1 MGGVTAADTSM
12 HMKLDDILNAEDPAA
27 ALRDSVIAAGGF
39 WAEPNS
45 TALFEIHFA
54 GVAGVGIGAEEAA
67 KAWLQAA
74 KLAMDT
80 AP

>member
-1 MGGVTAADTSM
+1 MGGVTVTTTSM
-12 HMKLDDILNAEDPAA
+12 RMILDDILNAEDPAV
-27 ALRDSVIAAGGF
+27 ALRDGVIAAGGF

-54 GVAGVGIGAEEAA
+54 GIAGVGIGAEEAA

>member
-1 MGGVTAADTSM
+1 MGGVTVTATSM
-12 HMKLDDILNAEDPAA
+12 RMILDDILNAEDPAV
-27 ALRDSVIAAGGF
+27 ALRDGVIAAGGF

-54 GVAGVGIGAEEAA
+54 GIAGVGIGAEEAA

>member
-1 MGGVTAADTSM
+1 MGGVTVTTTSM
-12 HMKLDDILNAEDPAA
+12 RMILDDILNAEDPAV
-27 ALRDSVIAAGGF
+27 ALRDGVIAAGGF
-39 WAEPNS
+39 WAEPHS

-54 GVAGVGIGAEEAA
+54 GIAGVGIGAEEAA